1 MKRIDETIFFFH
13 ANSGFSRKIIPTYG
27 GIYSFPRLQFVR
39 AVFILSGEVFSPRE
53 NSPGRARLQP
63 CRKNTAI
70 PGFSRWGTFFP
81 ILWILLRA
89 RAKDALKGKGPH
101 QFRPIAAR
109 LKPCP
114 STRTALTWTLLALVA
129 GL

>member
-13 ANSGFSRKIIPTYG
+13 ANSCFSRKIIPTYG

-70 PGFSRWGTFFP
+70 PGFSAGYVFSHP
-81 ILWILLRA
+81 LDSLA
-89 RAKDALKGKGPH
+89 RASKRCPQG
-101 QFRPIAAR
+101 QRP
-109 LKPCP
+109 
-114 STRTALTWTLLALVA
+114 
-129 GL
+129 